1 MYIHCPLLY
10 LPEYYYYYYH
20 YFVSETREK
29 KSARSPHACLL
40 PHVRYKKKFICEYSV
55 GGIKGCSTD
64 NWTIKG
70 NKTRTSKTKK
80 CGNWKYRIVKIIELW
95 GWVRA
100 YTSSL
105 VLTKDDT
112 PDHAE
117 DYKGHSISPFFV
129 VGKDLWHIHLFHS
142 FSLVETIHHGWHSA
156 QFIVGL
162 LPVRVDFE
170 QLVTNIA
177 RLEEAIE
184 WLRWLLSAISED
196 NIRGVAANLKTSR
209 GIWKLYNC
217 SFSRRKGCSNPR
229 HINAR
234 GNRAMSGDRDS

>member
-1 MYIHCPLLY
+1 MCAIN
-10 LPEYYYYYYH
+10 
-20 YFVSETREK
+20 
-29 KSARSPHACLL
+29 
-40 PHVRYKKKFICEYSV
+40 KKFICEYTV

-70 NKTRTSKTKK
+70 NKTRTSRTKK

-100 YTSSL
+100 YTSSV

-129 VGKDLWHIHLFHS
+129 VGKDLWHIHLFHL

-196 NIRGVAANLKTSR
+196 NIGGVAANLKTSR